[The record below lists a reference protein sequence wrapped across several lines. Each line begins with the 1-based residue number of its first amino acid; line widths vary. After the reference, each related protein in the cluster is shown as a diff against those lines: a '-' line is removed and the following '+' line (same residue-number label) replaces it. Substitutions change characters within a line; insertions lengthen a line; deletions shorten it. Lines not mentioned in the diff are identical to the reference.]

1 MYLVALYKIISPHD
15 NKQAEIKMTSA
26 LFRMYRMQFCHSTL
40 LYFPAVLFFALSNR
54 LILNLEVF

>member
-1 MYLVALYKIISPHD
+1 
-15 NKQAEIKMTSA
+15 MTSA

-40 LYFPAVLFFALSNR
+40 LYFPAVLFFVLSNL

>member
-1 MYLVALYKIISPHD
+1 
-15 NKQAEIKMTSA
+15 MTSA
-26 LFRMYRMQFCHSTL
+26 LFRMYRMQFSTL